1 MKKIFCILLIL
12 SVAVSAFSQ
21 TITIGGK
28 APTTG
33 TGDSFADN
41 ALQDAF
47 DGLRSQLEDMVGGL
61 DLTPKNLIRAFGN
74 ASVYSS
80 QGATQRGYGGY
91 NTFAV
96 TFGST
101 IGFQLPVSPFKVMD
115 LLSGDPLKRA
125 FDDGDLIFGLNP
137 QVINAQIGFN
147 TSFLL
152 KDLYLGLRIG
162 FTPDLGNMM
171 GDIVG
176 GMGGMNFSFS
186 NFLLGI
192 TANYQLVESKSI
204 GGLITWRGVNL
215 GSGLL
220 FQTTKLNM
228 TYPFTP
234 ITQEVEG
241 YTNTYLKIDPKIFF
255 NMDITTFTIP
265 LEVMTAVNLVF
276 LNIPFGIGVDFA
288 FGKSSMDIGM
298 HSDISIT
305 SNLFSNATPGYLTID
320 AGGAMAPTFANLKLM
335 TGIGIS
341 IGPAIVIDIPVTWY
355 FLDNGLNIGIT
366 AGLTF

>member
-21 TITIGGK
+21 TITIGGR
-28 APTTG
+28 APS
-33 TGDSFADN
+33 TGDPAIDK

-47 DGLRSQLEDMVGGL
+47 DGLTSQMEDMVGGL
-61 DLTPKNLIRAFGN
+61 NVAPKNLIRAFGN

-137 QVINAQIGFN
+137 QIINAQIGFN

-171 GDIVG
+171 GDAMG

-228 TYPFTP
+228 TYPLSQ

-241 YTNTYLKIDPKIFF
+241 QITKTYLKIDPKIFF

-276 LNIPFGIGVDFA
+276 LNIPFGIGADFA

-305 SNLFSNATPGYLTID
+305 SDLGNVTPGYLTIN
-320 AGGAMAPTFANLKLM
+320 AGGSTAPTFANLKLM